1 MDMQLI
7 KVIKK
12 PILKEVENTEEPEQQ
27 DFSSDPLDI
36 AQETLETKEVLHLGY
51 QEPSYIPVHDYPVVR
66 SVGNSGWQASDIWRD
81 IRIDNF
87 C

>member
-1 MDMQLI
+1 MDTQLI
-7 KVIKK
+7 KLIEK
-12 PILKEVENTEEPEQQ
+12 PILKEVENTEQPEPQN
-27 DFSSDPLDI
+27 FPNVSVDI
-36 AQETLETKEVLHLGY
+36 EEENFDISY
-51 QEPSYIPVHDYPVVR
+51 QEPNYISVRDYPVVQ

>member
-1 MDMQLI
+1 MDIQLI

-36 AQETLETKEVLHLGY
+36 AQENLETKEVLHLGY
-51 QEPSYIPVHDYPVVR
+51 QDPSNIPVRDYPIVR

>member
-1 MDMQLI
+1 MDTQLI
-7 KVIKK
+7 KLIEK
-12 PILKEVENTEEPEQQ
+12 PILKEVEKIEEAEQQ
-27 DFSSDPLDI
+27 NFLDVPVDI
-36 AQETLETKEVLHLGY
+36 QEENFDSY
-51 QEPSYIPVHDYPVVR
+51 QEPNYISVRDYPVVQ

>member
-1 MDMQLI
+1 MDIQLI
-7 KVIKK
+7 KVIEK
-12 PILKEVENTEEPEQQ
+12 PILKEVEKTEELEQQ
-27 DFSSDPLDI
+27 NFSRDPLDI
-36 AQETLETKEVLHLGY
+36 AEETLETKEALHLGY
-51 QEPSYIPVHDYPVVR
+51 QEPSYIPVRDYPVVQ